1 MGTSDAAPGGALGLL
16 FAFRLG
22 TNTEKAKVTTP
33 LSTMLETSFT
43 ALGIYCLERVR
54 EGRRTP
60 PN

>member
-1 MGTSDAAPGGALGLL
+1 MLRQEAHWDCFSL